1 MCGRYAQGRAIPELI
16 ARFSR
21 LAPLRIASEQLPP
34 PSFNVA
40 PGVFAPVIRH
50 EVEGFTVEP
59 MIWGLVPRWAKSLD
73 SLKSRPINARSE
85 TADTGAMFRD
95 AFRTGRCIVPAMGFY
110 EWQGARP
117 PKQPWF
123 ISAKDQDILAF
134 AGLSAHWRDPAS
146 GDERD
151 TFAILTTDANEA
163 VRPIH
168 DRMPCILHPDD
179 EAEWLDPG
187 TSDFRCKE
195 LLAPYPASQTTTLRV
210 STAVNKVGVDS
221 PSLIEPLDA
230 PDLGAQDM
238 LF

>member
-1 MCGRYAQGRAIPELI
+1 M
-16 ARFSR
+16 
-21 LAPLRIASEQLPP
+21 RIASEQLPA

-50 EVEGFTVEP
+50 EAGGYTIEP

-95 AFRTGRCIVPAMGFY
+95 AFRTGRCIVPAIGFY

-123 ISAKDQDILAF
+123 ISARDQDILAF
-134 AGLSAHWRDPAS
+134 AGLCAHWRDPGS
-146 GDERD
+146 GEERD
-151 TFAILTTDANEA
+151 TFAILTTEANEA
-163 VRPIH
+163 VHPIH
-168 DRMPCILHPDD
+168 DRMPCILHPGD
-179 EAEWLDPG
+179 EVEWLDG
-187 TSDFRCKE
+187 STNAVRCKE
-195 LLAPYPASQTTTLRV
+195 LLAPYPASQTTALRV

-221 PSLIEPLDA
+221 PTLIQPIDTG
-230 PDLGAQDM
+230 DGASQGL